1 MVNNYD
7 EGISVI
13 IPVYNAEKYIC
24 ECVRSVLNQSYR
36 NLEIILVDDGSTDNS
51 FTLLNSLQKEDLRIK
66 VIHKDNG
73 GVSSARNVGINSA
86 TKKYITFVDSDDTI
100 ETEMYKNMI
109 EFAEKSNL
117 DCVVCGINSINVF
130 KNSKVTLCPKFE
142 NGKIITD
149 KDIIEYII
157 KPSLGFSKGNA
168 EAMYS
173 VWNKLFSRKVIRENK
188 LYFNE
193 NRNHGEDWQFC
204 IDFFA
209 VASSVGVLID
219 TYYNYIHR
227 SADSLINRYRDNYFE
242 TALFDRKHFM
252 ELLPDFEWSNKE
264 KTVELQMQ
272 PINAAIHYRM
282 HLKKRELMI
291 KYREMFELIKQSGI
305 YDGEIL
311 IEDGEKI
318 RKAINSNDFSLFVS
332 LITKQTN
339 GIVFKKS

>member
-1 MVNNYD
+1 M
-7 EGISVI
+7 
-13 IPVYNAEKYIC
+13 
-24 ECVRSVLNQSYR
+24 
-36 NLEIILVDDGSTDNS
+36 NLLAS
-51 FTLLNSLQKEDLRIK
+51 EDSRVK
-66 VIHKDNG
+66 VIRKDNG

-117 DCVVCGINSINVF
+117 DCVVCGINSINVLR
-130 KNSKVTLCPKFE
+130 NTKVTLCPQLK

-157 KPSLGFSKGNA
+157 KPLLGFSKESA
-168 EAMYS
+168 EVMYS
-173 VWNKLFSRKVIRENK
+173 VFNKLFSRKVIKENK
-188 LYFNE
+188 LCFNE

-209 VASSVGVLID
+209 VAASVGILND
-219 TYYNYIHR
+219 TYYNYIHHCTE
-227 SADSLINRYRDNYFE
+227 SLVTRYRDNFFE

-252 ELLPDFEWSNKE
+252 ELFPYLSWNSKAKIF
-264 KTVELQMQ
+264 ELQMQ

-291 KYREMFELIKQSGI
+291 KYREMFEVIKQSGI

-332 LITKQTN
+332 LITNQTN
-339 GIVFKKS
+339 GIVLKNKLKKFARKYVGKLLRR